1 MPGKSIDDKTLWN
14 IQDTGV
20 WSVSNTNGKPDYDP
34 STGEKNPYLQ
44 DEPTIHYGS
53 TATEKLKTE
62 YPHIHSGYMAVVEE
76 QLELFSKKHL
86 DYGMSNISAGTLLA
100 TEEERAFALTGLW
113 YRISD
118 KISRWKNLLI
128 TNQVINN
135 EPLTDTYQDIVN
147 YGIIAQLVERGL
159 WKK

>member
-1 MPGKSIDDKTLWN
+1 MAGKSVDDKT
-14 IQDTGV
+14 V
-20 WSVSNTNGKPDYDP
+20 WTVKEESKP
-34 STGEKNPYLQ
+34 S
-44 DEPTIHYGS
+44 YGPKAS
-53 TATEKLKTE
+53 EILKTE
-62 YPHIHSGYMAVVEE
+62 YPHIYNGYMAIVEE

-86 DYGMSNISAGTLLA
+86 DYGMANISAGTLLQ
-100 TEEERAFALTGLW
+100 TEDERAFALTGLW

-128 TNQVINN
+128 NNRQINN

>member
-1 MPGKSIDDKTLWN
+1 MPGKSIDNKT
-14 IQDTGV
+14 I
-20 WSVSNTNGKPDYDP
+20 WSVPTTNGKPNYDP
-34 STGEKNPYLQ
+34 MTGEKNPYLQ
-44 DEPTIHYGS
+44 DEPTIKYGLS
-53 TATEKLKTE
+53 ATEILKTE
-62 YPHIHSGYMAVVEE
+62 YPHIHSGYMAIV
-76 QLELFSKKHL
+76 
-86 DYGMSNISAGTLLA
+86 
-100 TEEERAFALTGLW
+100 EEERAFALTGLW

-128 TNQVINN
+128 NNRVINN

>member
-1 MPGKSIDDKTLWN
+1 MEE
-14 IQDTGV
+14 Q
-20 WSVSNTNGKPDYDP
+20 P
-34 STGEKNPYLQ
+34 SYGPKASEILQ
-44 DEPTIHYGS
+44 
-53 TATEKLKTE
+53 KE
-62 YPHIHSGYMAVVEE
+62 YPHIYNGYMAIVEE

-86 DYGMSNISAGTLLA
+86 DYGMANISAGTLLS
-100 TEEERAFALTGLW
+100 TEEERSFALTGLW

-128 TNQVINN
+128 NNKRINN

>member
-1 MPGKSIDDKTLWN
+1 ME
-14 IQDTGV
+14 DTIKYGL
-20 WSVSNTNGKPDYDP
+20 P
-34 STGEKNPYLQ
+34 STE
-44 DEPTIHYGS
+44 I
-53 TATEKLKTE
+53 LKIE
-62 YPHIHSGYMAVVEE
+62 YPHIYSGYMAIVEE
-76 QLELFSKKHL
+76 QLELFSRKHL
-86 DYGMSNISAGTLLA
+86 DYGMHNITAGTSLA
-100 TEEERAFALTGLW
+100 TEDEREFALTGLW

-128 TNQVINN
+128 TNQVVNN

>member
-1 MPGKSIDDKTLWN
+1 MAGKSIEDTTVWN
-14 IQDTGV
+14 VPT
-20 WSVSNTNGKPDYDP
+20 TNGKPNYDP
-34 STGEKNPYLQ
+34 ITGDKNPYLQ
-44 DEPTIHYGS
+44 DESTIKYGT
-53 TATEKLKTE
+53 TATEKLKSA
-62 YPHIHSGYMAVVEE
+62 YPTIYNGYMDIMEE
-76 QLELFSKKHL
+76 QLELFAKKHL
-86 DYGMSNISAGTLLA
+86 DYGMSNISAGTTLS
-100 TEEERAFALTGLW
+100 TEDERGFALTGLW

-128 TNQVINN
+128 NNKRINN

>member
-1 MPGKSIDDKTLWN
+1 MS
-14 IQDTGV
+14 
-20 WSVSNTNGKPDYDP
+20 YDP
-34 STGEKNPYLQ
+34 FGNKLKDDNLPQYGKTATDILKEEY
-44 DEPTIHYGS
+44 PTIYD
-53 TATEKLKTE
+53 
-62 YPHIHSGYMAVVEE
+62 GYMDVMEE

-128 TNQVINN
+128 NNRQINN